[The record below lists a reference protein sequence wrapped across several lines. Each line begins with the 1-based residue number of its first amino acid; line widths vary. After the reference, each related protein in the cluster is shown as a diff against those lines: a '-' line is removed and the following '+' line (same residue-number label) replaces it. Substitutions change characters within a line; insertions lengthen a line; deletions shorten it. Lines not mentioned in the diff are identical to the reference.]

1 MPKFKIYAG
10 LSGGFGGAQYHGT
23 YEFTDAQEADR
34 YAYKLALEEYESY
47 AGCHGL
53 SSWDDVREELIE
65 FGKIP
70 EGELSSEDVETVN
83 EYYIEEAESWIT

>member
-10 LSGGFGGAQYHGT
+10 LSGGFGRAQYHGT
-23 YEFTDAQEADR
+23 YEFTDPQEADR
-34 YAYKLALEEYESY
+34 YAYELALEEYESY
-47 AGCHGL
+47 AGCHWL

-65 FGKIP
+65 SEEIP
-70 EGELSSEDVETVN
+70 EGELSSKDVETVN

>member
-34 YAYKLALEEYESY
+34 YAYELALEEYESY

-53 SSWDDVREELIE
+53 SSWYDVREELIE
-65 FGKIP
+65 SREIQEGYATFRNDGEKSTKIN
-70 EGELSSEDVETVN
+70 G
-83 EYYIEEAESWIT
+83 YYK